1 MLADSEKGNIMKNI
15 TLKNKFVV
23 VLLLITVGYTGFA
36 FAFSMV
42 GSKTLI
48 RKAEAI
54 TPPPVG
60 GGSAVS
66 RTGALGAEA
75 GATDVWAVVCP
86 ATTAWLETKVIDLN
100 PVAAPLVSVQTIKGI
115 KATNSTDPVD
125 GDAAY
130 SPAVNTTGTAGT
142 FYVLVDKTS
151 ADAENYT
158 VDIIC
163 KDANNVGL
171 STSVGVNPVQNN

>member
-1 MLADSEKGNIMKNI
+1 MKNI
-15 TLKNKFVV
+15 SLKNIFVV

-48 RKAEAI
+48 RKAGAI

-66 RTGALGAEA
+66 RTGALGAPA
-75 GATDVWAVVCP
+75 GATDVWTVVCP
-86 ATTAWLETKVIDLN
+86 EKTAKLETKVIDLN
-100 PVAAPLVSVQTIKGI
+100 PVKAPLVSVQTIKGL

-130 SPAVNTTGTAGT
+130 SPSVNTTGNAGT

-151 ADAENYT
+151 ADPENYT
-158 VDIIC
+158 VDMMC